1 MADGTLKFDTKV
13 DDGGF
18 VEGVQKMSSKQIG
31 LTNNIKKTQAEMNK
45 LEKSMKDMQNTKV
58 PTQEYQDIQKQISQA
73 ESQLNKYLATED
85 RLKALGG
92 IDESSKSW
100 KNLQYNI
107 NEARN
112 TLNAAKADMASLKS
126 SGGDFT
132 QGTDTSKLDAMQAKY
147 NALSGKL
154 SEYKARLGEVQ
165 AKENATN
172 TKQLNTQQA
181 VGQLKTLEVE
191 QTKTST
197 STSRLSALFKRLQQ
211 ACSVAS
217 SGLGKVGIVAKT
229 VASAFGMIIRGVGK
243 AASAVG
249 RGAKTM
255 LAKLNPLNGIKSM
268 FSGMMGR
275 MMLMSVGF
283 MALSKGLQALGT
295 GFSNIVRTSPQL
307 SANLAQIKGNLY
319 TAFQPILE
327 ACLPALNSLFSV
339 LVKVTAALAQFL
351 SMLFGKSVKASQAA
365 AKSQYDQASALDKTA
380 GSANKAKKALKG
392 LADFDE
398 LHNSSSADNSSG
410 GGGGGAGDTAIK
422 PDFTTPIDESGGVSE
437 FVEALKKA
445 WKESDFT
452 EIGIII
458 GEKLNSAMES
468 IPWNNIQATCNKV
481 ALSLATFLN
490 GAIYGIDWTLLGS
503 TIGNGINTAIY
514 FAQTFVN
521 TFDFGAFGSGIGRG
535 IESAF
540 RTIDWNALAL
550 TMGTGI
556 NGIFETLN
564 NAVKA
569 IDFTNI
575 GTTLATSLN
584 TIITTIDWLAIGTAL
599 SNGLNG
605 AINLLYGFVTTF
617 DFSGLGTAIGSGINR
632 ILTNTDW
639 KKLGMDLSGLA
650 VGILDSLTSAIKA
663 IDWASLG
670 GDIVDLISGINWG
683 KVITGIVDAL
693 VAAVNGAISLIF
705 GIGAQIGKNI
715 IEGLQNGISLSDIIK
730 NAFNW
735 VKKHIVDPIVN
746 NIKKLLG
753 IHSPSTVFTEI
764 GGYLMQGMIN
774 GITALIETVKTH
786 FKNLV
791 TNIKNFFTSLPEWFS
806 TKFTSVMTS
815 IKNAFTLE
823 NIKTYFSGIC
833 KGVKDAFSGISNWFK
848 TIFTEAWTNVKNVFS
863 KGGKIFDGI
872 KDGILSGLKAV
883 INGLIGG
890 INKVIAVPFNG
901 LNSALTKIK
910 NVKIPGIGYKPF
922 DFISTI
928 SVPKIPALAT
938 GTVVP
943 ANYGNF
949 LATLGDNKRAPEV
962 VSPIPTMKQAFKEAI
977 MEMGGVGSN
986 GNPIQVEIII
996 GGKSLMKEL
1005 ISVNNEYAKAGKLSF
1020 QLG

>member
-13 DDGGF
+13 DDSGY

-58 PTQEYQDIQKQISQA
+58 PTQEYQEIQKQISQA
-73 ESQLNKYLATED
+73 ESQLNKYLAAEE
-85 RLKALGG
+85 RLKATGG
-92 IDESSKSW
+92 ANTKNQSW
-100 KNLQYNI
+100 KSLQYNI
-107 NEARN
+107 EQTRN
-112 TLNAAKADMASLKS
+112 TLNAAKADMESLKA

-132 QGTDTSKLDAMQAKY
+132 VGADTTKLDAMQAKY
-147 NALSGKL
+147 SALSGKL
-154 SEYKARLGEVQ
+154 GEYEAKLGEVQ
-165 AKENATN
+165 AKESAANA
-172 TKQLNTQQA
+172 KQLNTQVSVQQLQA
-181 VGQLKTLEVE
+181 LSAEETAAG
-191 QTKTST
+191 T

-217 SGLGKVGIVAKT
+217 SGLSKVGTVAKT
-229 VASAFGMIIRGVGK
+229 VVSAFGMIANGVGK
-243 AASAVG
+243 AARAVG

-268 FSGMMGR
+268 FSGMMWR

-283 MALSKGLQALGT
+283 MALSKGLQALGN

-307 SANLAQIKGNLY
+307 SASLAQIKGNLY

-327 ACLPALNSLFSV
+327 ACLPALNALFSV

-365 AKSQYDQASALDKTA
+365 AKSQYDQAQALDDTA
-380 GSANKAKKALKG
+380 SSANKAKKALKG

-398 LHNSSSADNSSG
+398 LHNSSSADDSSSSG
-410 GGGGGAGDTAIK
+410 GGGGSSDNAIK
-422 PDFTTPIDESGGVSE
+422 PDFITDIAESSGVSD

-452 EIGIII
+452 EVGVII
-458 GEKLNSAMES
+458 GEKLNSVMES
-468 IPWNNIQATCNKV
+468 INWDKVQATSNKI
-481 ALSLATFLN
+481 AKSIATFLN
-490 GAIYGIDWTLLGS
+490 GAIYGLDWSLLGS

-514 FAQTFVN
+514 FAQTFVD

-564 NAVKA
+564 NAIKA

-584 TIITTIDWLAIGTAL
+584 SLTTTIDWIAIGTTL

-632 ILTNTDW
+632 FLTNTNW
-639 KKLGMDLSGLA
+639 SKLGMDLSGLA
-650 VGILDSLTSAIKA
+650 IGILDSLTSAIKA
-663 IDWASLG
+663 VDWQSLG
-670 GDIVDLISGINWG
+670 KDIVDLVTSINWG
-683 KVITGIVDAL
+683 GVITGLVDAL
-693 VAAVNGAISLIF
+693 VSAVNGAISLLF
-705 GIGAQIGKNI
+705 GIGEQIGKNI

-730 NAFNW
+730 NAYNW
-735 VKKHIVDPIVN
+735 VKTHIVDPIVN
-746 NIKKLLG
+746 NVKKLLG

-764 GGYLMQGMIN
+764 GGFIMQGMIN

-791 TNIKNFFTSLPEWFS
+791 TSIKGFFTSLPEWFT
-806 TKFTSVMTS
+806 TKFSSALTAV
-815 IKNAFTLE
+815 KNAFTLSS
-823 NIKTYFSGIC
+823 IKAHFSSIYTGVKNSFSGIA
-833 KGVKDAFSGISNWFK
+833 DWFK
-848 TIFTEAWTNVKNVFS
+848 TTFTKAWTNVKDVFS

-872 KDGILSGLKAV
+872 KDGILSGLKTI
-883 INGLIGG
+883 INGLING
-890 INKVIAVPFNG
+890 INKVISIPFDG
-901 LNSALTKIK
+901 LNSALRKIK
-910 NVKIPGIGYKPF
+910 NVKIGAYQPF
-922 DFISTI
+922 GFISEI

-949 LATLGDNKRAPEV
+949 LATLGDNKKAPEV
-962 VSPIPTMKQAFKEAI
+962 VSPIPTMKQAFKEALL
-977 MEMGGVGSN
+977 EMGGAGNNGS
-986 GNPIQVEIII
+986 PIQLEIII
-996 GGKSLMKEL
+996 GGKTIMKEV
-1005 ISVNNEYAKAGKLSF
+1005 ISANSENAKAGKLSF
-1020 QLG
+1020 QLA

>member
-154 SEYKARLGEVQ
+154 SEYKAKLGEVQ

-217 SGLGKVGIVAKT
+217 SGLGKVGTVAKT
-229 VASAFGMIIRGVGK
+229 VGSAFGMIIRGVGR

-307 SANLAQIKGNLY
+307 SSSLAQIKGNLY

-327 ACLPALNSLFSV
+327 ACLPALNALFSV

-380 GSANKAKKALKG
+380 SSAKKAKKALKG

-398 LHNSSSADNSSG
+398 LHNSSSADNSSS

-422 PDFTTPIDESGGVSE
+422 PDFTTTIDESGGVSE

-452 EIGIII
+452 EIGVII

-468 IPWNNIQATCNKV
+468 IPWDNIQATSNKI
-481 ALSLATFLN
+481 AKSLATFLN

-521 TFDFGAFGSGIGRG
+521 TFDWGAFGSGIGRG
-535 IESAF
+535 IESVF

-584 TIITTIDWLAIGTAL
+584 TLITTIDWLAIGTAL

-617 DFSGLGTAIGSGINR
+617 DFSGIGTAIGSGINR

-735 VKKHIVDPIVN
+735 VKSHIVDPIVN

-764 GGYLMQGMIN
+764 GGYIMQGMIN

-791 TNIKNFFTSLPEWFS
+791 ANIKNFFTSLPEWFS

-833 KGVKDAFSGISNWFK
+833 KGVKDTFSGISNWFK

-901 LNSALTKIK
+901 LNSALSKIK
-910 NVKIPGIGYKPF
+910 NTNIAGFKPF
-922 DFISTI
+922 SWVSEI

-962 VSPIPTMKQAFKEAI
+962 VSPIPTMKQAFKEAL
-977 MEMGGVGSN
+977 MEMGGAGSN
-986 GNPIQVEIII
+986 GGIIDLTVNI
-996 GGKSLMKEL
+996 DGKPVFKRMIEL
-1005 ISVNNEYAKAGKLSF
+1005 DREYKKVTGQSAFGY
-1020 QLG
+1020 

>member
-13 DDGGF
+13 DEGGF

-31 LTNNIKKTQAEMNK
+31 LTNNIKKTQAEMSK

-58 PTQEYQDIQKQISQA
+58 PTQEYQEIQRQISQA
-73 ESQLNKYLATED
+73 ESQLNKYLAAEE
-85 RLKALGG
+85 RLKATGG
-92 IDESSKSW
+92 ANTKNQSW
-100 KNLQYNI
+100 KSLQYNI
-107 NEARN
+107 EQTRN
-112 TLNAAKADMASLKS
+112 TLNAAKADMESLKA

-132 QGTDTSKLDAMQAKY
+132 VGADTTKLDAMQAKY
-147 NALSGKL
+147 SALSGKL
-154 SEYKARLGEVQ
+154 GEYEAKLGEVQ
-165 AKENATN
+165 AKESAANA
-172 TKQLNTQQA
+172 KQLNTQVSVQ
-181 VGQLKTLEVE
+181 QLQSLSAEETAA
-191 QTKTST
+191 ST

-217 SGLGKVGIVAKT
+217 SGLGKVGTVAKT
-229 VASAFGMIIRGVGK
+229 VASAFGMIIRGVGR

-307 SANLAQIKGNLY
+307 SSSLAQIKGNLY

-327 ACLPALNSLFSV
+327 ACLPALNALFSV

-380 GSANKAKKALKG
+380 SSAKKAKKALKG

-398 LHNSSSADNSSG
+398 LHNSSSVDDSSSG

-445 WKESDFT
+445 WKEADFT
-452 EIGIII
+452 EIGMII

-468 IPWNNIQATCNKV
+468 IPWGNIQATCNKV
-481 ALSLATFLN
+481 AKSLATFLN
-490 GAIYGIDWTLLGS
+490 GAIYGLDWTLVGS
-503 TIGNGINTAIY
+503 TLGNGINTAIY
-514 FAQTFVN
+514 FAQTFVD
-521 TFDFGAFGSGIGRG
+521 TFDWGAFGTGIGTG
-535 IESAF
+535 IDSAF

-550 TMGTGI
+550 TMGTGV
-556 NGIFETLN
+556 NGIFMTLD

-569 IDFTNI
+569 IDFTNMGSTI
-575 GTTLATSLN
+575 AQSLN
-584 TIITTIDWLAIGTAL
+584 TLIRTIDWIAIGTAL

-901 LNSALTKIK
+901 LNSALSKIK
-910 NVKIPGIGYKPF
+910 NTNIAGFKPF
-922 DFISTI
+922 SWVSEI

-962 VSPIPTMKQAFKEAI
+962 VSPIPTMKQAFKEAL
-977 MEMGGVGSN
+977 MEMGVAGNNGGV
-986 GNPIQVEIII
+986 ID
-996 GGKSLMKEL
+996 LT
-1005 ISVNNEYAKAGKLSF
+1005 VNIEGEPVYKKIFKINSDNKKAGRLAF
-1020 QLG
+1020 ATTD

>member
-154 SEYKARLGEVQ
+154 SEYKAKLGEVQ

-191 QTKTST
+191 QTKTSS
-197 STSRLSALFKRLQQ
+197 STSRLSALFNRLQQ

-217 SGLGKVGIVAKT
+217 SGLGKVGTVAKT

-584 TIITTIDWLAIGTAL
+584 TLITTIDWLAIGTAL

-735 VKKHIVDPIVN
+735 VKSHIVDPIVN

-764 GGYLMQGMIN
+764 GGYIMQGMIN

-791 TNIKNFFTSLPEWFS
+791 TNIKSFFTSLPEWFS

-901 LNSALTKIK
+901 LNSALSKIK
-910 NVKIPGIGYKPF
+910 NTNIAGFKPF
-922 DFISTI
+922 SWVSEI

-1020 QLG
+1020 QLD

>member
-13 DDGGF
+13 DEGGF

-31 LTNNIKKTQAEMNK
+31 LTNNIKKTQAEMSK

-58 PTQEYQDIQKQISQA
+58 PTQEYQEIQKQISQA
-73 ESQLNKYLATED
+73 ESQLNKYLAAEE
-85 RLKALGG
+85 RLKATGG
-92 IDESSKSW
+92 DNTKNQSW
-100 KNLQYNI
+100 KSLQYNI
-107 NEARN
+107 EQTRN
-112 TLNAAKADMASLKS
+112 TLNAAKADMESLKA

-132 QGTDTSKLDAMQAKY
+132 VGGDTSKLDAMQAKY

-154 SEYKARLGEVQ
+154 SEYEAKLGEVQ
-165 AKENATN
+165 AKESAANA
-172 TKQLNTQQA
+172 KQLNTQVSVQ
-181 VGQLKTLEVE
+181 QLQSLSAEETAA
-191 QTKTST
+191 ST
-197 STSRLSALFKRLQQ
+197 STSRLSALFKKLQS
-211 ACSVAS
+211 ACSIAS
-217 SGLGKVGIVAKT
+217 SGLGKVGTVAKT
-229 VASAFGMIIRGVGK
+229 VASAFAMIVKGVGK

-255 LAKLNPLNGIKSM
+255 LAKLNPLNGIKNM

-327 ACLPALNSLFSV
+327 ACLPALNALFSV

-365 AKSQYDQASALDKTA
+365 AKSQYDQAAALDKTA
-380 GSANKAKKALKG
+380 GSAKKAKKALKG

-398 LHNSSSADNSSG
+398 LHNSSSADNSSSG
-410 GGGGGAGDTAIK
+410 GGSSDNAIK
-422 PDFTTPIDESGGVSE
+422 PDFTTPIEESGGVSE

-452 EIGIII
+452 EIGMII
-458 GEKLNSAMES
+458 GEKLNSALES
-468 IPWNNIQATCNKV
+468 IPWDNIQATSNKI
-481 ALSLATFLN
+481 AKSIATFIN
-490 GAIYGIDWTLLGS
+490 GFMSVKELWV
-503 TIGNGINTAIY
+503 TIGKTIGEGINTAIG
-514 FAQTFVN
+514 FAN
-521 TFDFGAFGSGIGRG
+521 TLVSNLDWKNLGDSLGLAAQSLFD
-535 IESAF
+535 
-540 RTIDWNALAL
+540 TVDWDLAAD
-550 TMGTGI
+550 TVVKGI
-556 NGIFETLN
+556 NGIKDAIESGLARINFEEN
-564 NAVKA
+564 GK
-569 IDFTNI
+569 
-575 GTTLATSLN
+575 TLAESLN
-584 TIITTIDWLAIGTAL
+584 KVTYGIDWVGIGKTL
-599 SNGLNG
+599 SDGLNG
-605 AINLLYGFVTTF
+605 AINLVYGFVTTF
-617 DFSGLGTAIGSGINR
+617 DFSGLGTAIGSGINKF
-632 ILTNTDW
+632 LTNTDW

-735 VKKHIVDPIVN
+735 VKSHIVDPIVN

-753 IHSPSTVFTEI
+753 IHSPSTVFAEI
-764 GGYLMQGMIN
+764 GKFIMQGMIN
-774 GITALIETVKTH
+774 GITSLIETVKTH

-791 TNIKNFFTSLPEWFS
+791 TNIKNFFTSIPEWFS
-806 TKFTSVMTS
+806 GKFSSALSS
-815 IKNAFTLE
+815 IKNAFTLSA
-823 NIKTYFSGIC
+823 IKEHFSSICTGIKNSFSGI
-833 KGVKDAFSGISNWFK
+833 ANWFK
-848 TIFTEAWTNVKNVFS
+848 TTFTTAWTNVKNVFS

-883 INGLIGG
+883 INGLING
-890 INKVIAVPFNG
+890 INKVISIPFDG
-901 LNSALTKIK
+901 LNSALTRIK

-977 MEMGGVGSN
+977 MEMGGVGNN
-986 GNPIQVEIII
+986 GSPIQLEIII
-996 GGKSLMKEL
+996 GGKTIMKEV
-1005 ISVNNEYAKAGKLSF
+1005 ISANSENAKAGKLSF
-1020 QLG
+1020 QLA